1 MFLNFKNFPIFV
13 VGGRY
18 KIYMEER
25 EGFVDSS
32 LIIGNIVSQDHMSRY
47 NTEIYRTPSVNYP
60 DTSGTSAAEETP
72 WELRRSLSQ

>member
-1 MFLNFKNFPIFV
+1 MENETLTFLAIFV

-32 LIIGNIVSQDHMSRY
+32 LIIGNIVIQDH
-47 NTEIYRTPSVNYP
+47 RT
-60 DTSGTSAAEETP
+60 
-72 WELRRSLSQ
+72 R

>member
-1 MFLNFKNFPIFV
+1 MKLYNFHILA

-32 LIIGNIVSQDHMSRY
+32 LIIGNIASQDHMTRY
-47 NTEIYRTPSVNYP
+47 NSDSDPAHHQLTIRIPQVQVQWEKL
-60 DTSGTSAAEETP
+60 SGS
-72 WELRRSLSQ
+72 